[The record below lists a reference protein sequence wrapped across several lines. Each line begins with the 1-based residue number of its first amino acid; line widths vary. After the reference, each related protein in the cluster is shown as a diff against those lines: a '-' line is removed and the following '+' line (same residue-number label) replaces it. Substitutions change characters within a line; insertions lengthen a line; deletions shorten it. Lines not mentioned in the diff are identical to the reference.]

1 MIDLSEFEFDK
12 VPVQEGRFVLPAGEY
27 VAAVIESEQRQT
39 NSGDG
44 SYVRLTFEVLA
55 GEHKGRRIWENF
67 NLWNNNQDAVRIA
80 KERMARLMRAAG
92 HEKLTSADQLCG
104 VPVVIVVKVGS
115 HYKTNEAT
123 SEIKGYKS
131 AAKAPAVAPK
141 AQKPDEEKEEGE
153 GVPW

>member
-27 VAAVIESEQRQT
+27 VAALVASEQKQT
-39 NSGDG
+39 ANGFG
-44 SYVRLTFEVLA
+44 LLLTFQVLE
-55 GEHKGRRIWENF
+55 GEHKGRTQTDLV
-67 NLWNNNQDAVRIA
+67 NLWNNNENTVRIA

-92 HEKLTSADQLCG
+92 HEKLTSADQLSG
-104 VPVVIVVKVGS
+104 VPVVIVVKVGA
-115 HYKTNEAT
+115 HWKTNEAT

-131 AAKAPAVAPK
+131 VGKAPQVGNPS
-141 AQKPDEEKEEGE
+141 KPDEPQEED